1 MRTHLSYD
9 GFMVKS
15 AGAYL
20 GTGGTLLSTGRLINP
35 HMKNDN
41 APRVQI
47 FYVPGK
53 GYQYKE

>member
-15 AGAYL
+15 AGQYG
-20 GTGGTLLSTGRLINP
+20 GTGGTLLSVGRLINP
-35 HMKNDN
+35 QGKNDN

-53 GYQYKE
+53 GYLYKE